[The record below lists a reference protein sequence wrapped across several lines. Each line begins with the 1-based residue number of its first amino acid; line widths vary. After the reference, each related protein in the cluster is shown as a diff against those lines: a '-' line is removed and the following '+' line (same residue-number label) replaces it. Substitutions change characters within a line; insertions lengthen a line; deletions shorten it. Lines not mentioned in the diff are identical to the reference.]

1 MCLTGAV
8 TIRMRVFDSGVCFI
22 AAHLSSGE
30 NEGDE
35 LKRNYDYS
43 EIIRR
48 GAFHGDGG
56 ALDPDSLAAAAS
68 AASLQEGVSKVTPM
82 FSCLGKNFNGPAYQP
97 GRCTAPATSLQ
108 ETSVKVSWQRRWCK
122 FLMVAVCLTLVWPP
136 GLMQPVVG
144 P

>member
-1 MCLTGAV
+1 MCFTGAV

-22 AAHLSSGE
+22 VAHLSSGE

-68 AASLQEGVSKVTPM
+68 AASLQEGVSKVSLRG
-82 FSCLGKNFNGPAYQP
+82 FVWEKNFDGPACQP
-97 GRCTAPATSLQ
+97 GGCTAPATSLQ
-108 ETSVKVSWQRRWCK
+108 ETAFKVSWQRRRCK
-122 FLMVAVCLTLVWPP
+122 VLMVAVCTSHVWPP
-136 GLMQPVVG
+136 S
-144 P
+144 

>member
-1 MCLTGAV
+1 
-8 TIRMRVFDSGVCFI
+8 MRVFDSGVCFI

-68 AASLQEGVSKVTPM
+68 AASLQEGVSKV
-82 FSCLGKNFNGPAYQP
+82 SLIQRLGRFWIEGV
-97 GRCTAPATSLQ
+97 S
-108 ETSVKVSWQRRWCK
+108 KVRAGEEVQGV
-122 FLMVAVCLTLVWPP
+122 FAVCATLGHPPDAACGESLTA
-136 GLMQPVVG
+136 
-144 P
+144 

>member
-1 MCLTGAV
+1 MCFTGAV

-68 AASLQEGVSKVTPM
+68 AASLQEGVSKVSLM
-82 FSCLGKNFNGPAYQP
+82 AFVWERNIDGAGISAWRVHCACHLSAGDGVQGELAEEAVQSLDGCCLHKP
-97 GRCTAPATSLQ
+97 CLAT
-108 ETSVKVSWQRRWCK
+108 R
-122 FLMVAVCLTLVWPP
+122 
-136 GLMQPVVG
+136 LMQPVVG